1 MKQLKNIKT
10 LSFLFA
16 LLLFAFASHGQDD
29 AARLEK
35 SDAEQLKKA
44 QEWVENLQLHDKT
57 KEARVVQ
64 VISGHLKAVRDW
76 HNSHPFTEVPA
87 GINPAT
93 GNKLSELDR
102 QIIADSAMP
111 TEVHQQLMD
120 GLRKDLTEEQVATI
134 LDKYTIGKVAFT
146 TKGYEAI
153 VPDLTAKER
162 EVIKQNLEQ
171 AREQAV
177 DYKSMKQISAVF
189 EIYKTKIEQYFNA
202 NGRNWRQLFKAYV
215 DAAKAKKAK
224 EKNNG

>member
-1 MKQLKNIKT
+1 MNQLKNIKT

-44 QEWVENLQLHDKT
+44 QEWVESLQLQDKT
-57 KEARVVQ
+57 KEARLVQ
-64 VISGHLKAVRDW
+64 VVSKHLKAVRDW
-76 HNSHPFTEVPA
+76 HNGHPFTAVPV
-87 GINPAT
+87 GINPAM

-162 EVIKQNLEQ
+162 DVIKQNLEQ

-177 DYKSMKQISAVF
+177 DYKSMKQISAIF

-215 DAAKAKKAK
+215 DAAKAKKTK

>member
-1 MKQLKNIKT
+1 MNQLKNIKT

-44 QEWVENLQLHDKT
+44 QEWVGSLALGNKT
-57 KEARVVQ
+57 KEERLVQ
-64 VISGHLKAVRDW
+64 VVVRHLKAVRDW
-76 HNSHPFTEVPA
+76 HNGHPFTEVPA

-111 TEVHQQLMD
+111 TAVHQQLME
-120 GLRKDLTEEQVATI
+120 GLRKDLIEEQVATI

>member
-1 MKQLKNIKT
+1 MNQLKNIKI

-29 AARLEK
+29 AARLAK
-35 SDAEQLKKA
+35 SDAEQVKKA
-44 QEWVENLQLHDKT
+44 KEWVESLQLQDDT
-57 KEARVVQ
+57 KRQ
-64 VISGHLKAVRDW
+64 HLQMVIATHLKAVRDW

-93 GNKLSELDR
+93 GTPLSELDR
-102 QIIADSAMP
+102 QMIADSAMP
-111 TEVHQQLMD
+111 GNVHLQLMD
-120 GLRKDLTEEQVATI
+120 GLRKDLNELQVATI
-134 LDKYTIGKVAFT
+134 LDKYTVGKVAFT

-153 VPDLTAKER
+153 VPDLTSEER
-162 EVIKQNLEQ
+162 EMIKQNLEQ

-202 NGRNWRQLFKAYV
+202 NGRNWRQLFEAYV
-215 DAAKAKKAK
+215 DAVKAKKVK